1 MFVLLLFQDIA
12 TLIVE
17 RATLINHLLP
27 SEASTSERADLVLSA
42 MVDLFYN
49 YLLKAQQDQDQG
61 YVWVSVKK
69 ICVVPLGRMSWSVE
83 INGIIK

>member
-1 MFVLLLFQDIA
+1 MLLFQDIA

-27 SEASTSERADLVLSA
+27 SEVSTSERADLVLSA

-61 YVWVSVKK
+61 YVWVSVKN
-69 ICVVPLGRMSWSVE
+69 ICVVPLDRIS
-83 INGIIK
+83 